1 MGELCLVQMC
11 WRGSIS
17 EMKDKTVPKE
27 ASKPEASAI
36 PKRSYLFW
44 ANVLVLLPFTVL
56 VARASATG
64 SGVYLF
70 WAFMISPAALVTLGL
85 DIYTAVQHY
94 KNK

>member
-1 MGELCLVQMC
+1 
-11 WRGSIS
+11 
-17 EMKDKTVPKE
+17 MKT
-27 ASKPEASAI
+27 KPDSDN

-44 ANVLVLLPFTVL
+44 ANVFVLLPFAVL